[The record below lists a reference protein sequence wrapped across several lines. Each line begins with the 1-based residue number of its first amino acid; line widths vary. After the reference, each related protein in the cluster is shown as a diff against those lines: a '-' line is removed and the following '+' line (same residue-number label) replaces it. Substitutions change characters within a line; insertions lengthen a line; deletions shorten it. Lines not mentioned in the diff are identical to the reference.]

1 MLVKYQADQPLTG
14 VQERLKGE
22 TAPCNH
28 ADLPPITPVGVLKA
42 ISRYA
47 GETSSGGLDD
57 TSLLAAL
64 KFIRDWSG
72 DTYEEL
78 AEMIGRPRRNP
89 QKLDGGAGD
98 AA

>member
-1 MLVKYQADQPLTG
+1 MPIKYQADQPLTG

-47 GETSSGGLDD
+47 GEASSGGLDD
-57 TSLLAAL
+57 ASVLTAL
-64 KFIRDWSG
+64 EFIRDWSG
-72 DTYEEL
+72 DNYEGL
-78 AEMIGRPRRNP
+78 AEMMGRPKRDP
-89 QKLDGGAGD
+89 QKLDRGVGESA
-98 AA
+98 